1 MTSVAGAARGG
12 GAGFATSTTGGG
24 LTSVAGGAPCGAC
37 AIATMD
43 SAAST
48 ATTRI
53 LTSNHRCFKL
63 VLCKSLD
70 FPVVVDARPGALRP
84 AVDRRRPELACSQ
97 RGPCRL
103 IQAAIAG
110 GALDLALQAPA
121 VHIDEKAQPHDAPSV
136 RAQRGRRIRR
146 LLASRGV
153 DDRPG
158 ALDRRRRRRN
168 RHRRRRLHHGG
179 DGRRWL
185 HRNLYLHLGRRNER
199 RGRRGELGRRRGRR
213 LLLRGRPLDLLDD
226 LGLKRRAHHL
236 DDLARQAMDQR
247 VDQHDV
253 KDAHGDQRN
262 DGSGRGLRMRVAHG
276 PRRRSL
282 AELPQ
287 EIIGYNVFRP
297 SARGSVPASKKR
309 RRAEARR
316 PWMPSAALDQNFIT
330 RFMKISRPSA
340 SYVPGKVFPFP
351 KMLGSAVP
359 VPTSGGSLSKMLLIP
374 ARSEKVL
381 LMVHTAPMSK

>member
-1 MTSVAGAARGG
+1 MTSTAGAAIAG
-12 GAGFATSTTGGG
+12 GAAFTTSTTGGG
-24 LTSVAGGAPCGAC
+24 LTSAPGGGAPCGAC

-53 LTSNHRCFKL
+53 LTYNHRLFIL
-63 VLCKSLD
+63 LLCKSLD
-70 FPVVVDARPGALRP
+70 FPVVVNARPSALRP

-110 GALDLALQAPA
+110 GALDLALQHPP
-121 VHIDEKAQPHDAPSV
+121 VHIDEKAQPHDAPFV

-158 ALDRRRRRRN
+158 ALDRRRRRGN

-185 HRNLYLHLGRRNER
+185 YRNLYLHLGGRNER

-213 LLLRGRPLDLLDD
+213 LLLRGWPLDLLDD
-226 LGLKRRAHHL
+226 LGLERRAHHL

-253 KDAHGDQRN
+253 KDAHGDQRD
-262 DGSGRGLRMRVAHG
+262 DGSRRGLRMSVAHR

-287 EIIGYNVFRP
+287 GIMGLKRLSTLGPMFR
-297 SARGSVPASKKR
+297 
-309 RRAEARR
+309 
-316 PWMPSAALDQNFIT
+316 
-330 RFMKISRPSA
+330 SRPRKRDGE
-340 SYVPGKVFPFP
+340 PR
-351 KMLGSAVP
+351 LAVYACC
-359 VPTSGGSLSKMLLIP
+359 KRKIR
-374 ARSEKVL
+374 A
-381 LMVHTAPMSK
+381 

>member
-53 LTSNHRCFKL
+53 LTSNHRLFIL

-110 GALDLALQAPA
+110 GALDLALQHPA
-121 VHIDEKAQPHDAPSV
+121 VHIDEKAQPHDAPFV

-146 LLASRGV
+146 LLASPGV
-153 DDRPG
+153 DDRRG
-158 ALDRRRRRRN
+158 ALGRRRRRRN
-168 RHRRRRLHHGG
+168 RHRPWRLHPRSG
-179 DGRRWL
+179 GRRWL
-185 HRNLYLHLGRRNER
+185 HRNLYLHLGGREERRGGGGGAW
-199 RGRRGELGRRRGRR
+199 RGRRGGV
-213 LLLRGRPLDLLDD
+213 
-226 LGLKRRAHHL
+226 
-236 DDLARQAMDQR
+236 R
-247 VDQHDV
+247 V
-253 KDAHGDQRN
+253 
-262 DGSGRGLRMRVAHG
+262 
-276 PRRRSL
+276 
-282 AELPQ
+282 
-287 EIIGYNVFRP
+287 
-297 SARGSVPASKKR
+297 
-309 RRAEARR
+309 
-316 PWMPSAALDQNFIT
+316 W
-330 RFMKISRPSA
+330 
-340 SYVPGKVFPFP
+340 
-351 KMLGSAVP
+351 
-359 VPTSGGSLSKMLLIP
+359 
-374 ARSEKVL
+374 
-381 LMVHTAPMSK
+381 